1 MTTISIL
8 TEKSDQDEITDA
20 YNHKGALC
28 LTVREVKVSKL
39 DKRKVCERA
48 RACIRH
54 NNSVWQS
61 NMRVFWKPLHYLYP
75 DPLGLQPSL
84 TSLCSVNIDVQLT
97 TMRTS

>member
-1 MTTISIL
+1 L

-20 YNHKGALC
+20 YKHKGTLC

-54 NNSVWQS
+54 NKSVRQS
-61 NMRVFWKPLHYLYP
+61 NMRVFWKPLHYLRP
-75 DPLGLQPSL
+75 DPLGLQSSL
-84 TSLCSVNIDVQLT
+84 TSLCSGNINVQLS